1 MGAGITLPFLE
12 INKMLLDIKVSKEE
26 FKAAVVTY
34 RQTLY
39 SALSDVENALSA
51 RAQFAA
57 QGEKLQQALDA
68 ARETERLYELRYR
81 AGAVP
86 LKDWLDSQESRRA
99 AEVSVAENYYNRLV
113 NHVTLYQ
120 ALGGDTKL
128 PDTLASAQ

>member
-1 MGAGITLPFLE
+1 M
-12 INKMLLDIKVSKEE
+12 
-26 FKAAVVTY
+26 TY

-86 LKDWLDSQESRRA
+86 LKDWLDAQESRRA
-99 AEVSVAENYYNRLV
+99 AEVSMAENYYNRLV

-128 PDTLASAQ
+128 PDVLASAQ